1 MARRID
7 IELSARRPDGTWTW
21 HSPGARQPRGVVGDH
36 LLPPD
41 AAPGLVLR
49 VDAEFGIDG
58 IEVVGI
64 VATRTPPAK
73 RMDAPNR
80 IEVFGPPRREA
91 PPAWE
96 TGLSSPSQAGSPRA
110 KTARGA
116 APRRDP
122 AERSYSRPGRAERSG
137 SDRESHISRRDGPG
151 GSRDGTGSRRD
162 GPGGSRIGTGSRRDG
177 PGGSRDGTGSRRER
191 PKRPEPL
198 APSTAYRNAAL
209 AELRPEQLP
218 VAEQILR
225 GGIPAV
231 RAAIEEQNTRARSE
245 GRPEVAPEP
254 LLAMA
259 EELLAPMNLASWKDR
274 AVAARDGGER
284 LALRE
289 LRSVVAGSSAV
300 SLDEEGRQIAD
311 ALRARLNERVEALR
325 NAWTE
330 RIQGALDAGDVRGA
344 LRASAKPP
352 EPAARLP
359 AALAVALAGAA
370 GSAMAADSA
379 PGDWMAILADVLDSP
394 VRRSVKPAGIPT
406 DAGEELIA
414 EARRAAGQ
422 VPELARLLGLPI
434 PPPPGPRRVAPR
446 AGVARRVRSDHT
458 V

>member
-137 SDRESHISRRDGPG
+137 SDRESHI
-151 GSRDGTGSRRD
+151 
-162 GPGGSRIGTGSRRDG
+162 SRRDG